1 MEFKSIHEVLQFAL
15 SKEEAS
21 VQFYRELAGRMQN
34 PASRRLAESLAQQET
49 SHVQMIALEMNKQGF
64 CVRANE
70 QLEDKEFI
78 WDEHLQLDDE
88 ARNMNP
94 VEIMAMAIQKERAAF
109 QLYAQLLG
117 LAHDIQFRTMLM
129 DLAEEEVRHI
139 LLLEQQ
145 YEILIHEK

>member
-1 MEFKSIHEVLQFAL
+1 MEFKSIHEQLQFAL

-34 PASRRLAESLAQQET
+34 PATRQLAETLVQQEKN
-49 SHVQMIALEMNKQGF
+49 HVQMIVLEMNKQGF
-64 CVRANE
+64 CVRTGE
-70 QLEDKEFI
+70 SLDDKEFI
-78 WDEHLQLDDE
+78 WDEHLQMDDQ

-94 VEIMAMAIQKERAAF
+94 VDMMVMAIQKERAAF

-117 LAHDIQFRTMLM
+117 LAQDVQFRMMLM